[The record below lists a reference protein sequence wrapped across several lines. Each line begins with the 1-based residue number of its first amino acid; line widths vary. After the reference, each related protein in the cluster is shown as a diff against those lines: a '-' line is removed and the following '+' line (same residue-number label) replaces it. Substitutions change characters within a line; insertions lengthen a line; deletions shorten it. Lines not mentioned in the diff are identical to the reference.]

1 MKADLSLDE
10 EDFMQS
16 TKKLDCDFQRMRP
29 GANLWRSL
37 LSNLIRKIASKK
49 IATLNL
55 IAMLALAVTPV
66 MASDLCGSTIVTD
79 VVLDQDLTCTGNGL
93 TVGADGI
100 KINLNGHTI
109 TGPGSAIASVRG
121 ISLNQRNSV
130 SIRGGTIRNFESG
143 VFVANSS
150 EITIKEILFTE
161 NREGVFL
168 NGSSA
173 STVKEN
179 TAWRN
184 QIRGIMVRPS
194 ATRSSTDNVIK
205 ENLVVENPVG
215 ILVFGQHRNTLK
227 ENRIS
232 WSSQAG
238 ILLTGSGA
246 SGNLVK
252 ENLIGSSA
260 AGIEFAVSGWTGN
273 TFVENRIL
281 ANTCAVKSPS
291 DGNSFRENL
300 LEGNASDSCP

>member
-1 MKADLSLDE
+1 MTRVTIIAIGRARFSRE
-10 EDFMQS
+10 G
-16 TKKLDCDFQRMRP
+16 TAR
-29 GANLWRSL
+29 GAE
-37 LSNLIRKIASKK
+37 NLIQREDIPMKEKLSKQAK
-49 IATLNL
+49 SVV
-55 IAMLALAVTPV
+55 LALSFIVWVGLGVAPV
-66 MASDLCGSTIVTD
+66 LASDLCGSTIVTD
-79 VVLDQDLTCTGNGL
+79 LILDEDLTCTGNGL

-109 TGPGSAIASVRG
+109 TGPGSAIALVRG
-121 ISLNQRNSV
+121 ISLNQRNNV
-130 SIRGGTIRNFESG
+130 SIKGGTIRNFESG
-143 VFVANSS
+143 MFVANSS

-173 STVKEN
+173 TTVKEN

-184 QIRGIMVRPS
+184 LMRGFMVRPS
-194 ATRSSTDNVIK
+194 AARSSMDNVIK
-205 ENLVVENPVG
+205 DNLVVENPVG
-215 ILVFGQHRNTLK
+215 ILVFGQPRNTLK

-252 ENLIGSSA
+252 ENMIGSSA

-281 ANTCAVKSPS
+281 ANTCGVKGPS
-291 DGNSFRENL
+291 DGNTFRENL
-300 LEGNASDSCP
+300 LEGNFR

>member
-1 MKADLSLDE
+1 M
-10 EDFMQS
+10 
-16 TKKLDCDFQRMRP
+16 
-29 GANLWRSL
+29 
-37 LSNLIRKIASKK
+37 I
-49 IATLNL
+49 
-55 IAMLALAVTPV
+55 
-66 MASDLCGSTIVTD
+66 
-79 VVLDQDLTCTGNGL
+79 LDQDLTCTGNGL

-109 TGPGSAIASVRG
+109 TGPGSSIALVRG

-150 EITIKEILFTE
+150 EITIKEILFAE

-215 ILVFGQHRNTLK
+215 ILVFGQPRNTLK

-252 ENLIGSSA
+252 ENTIGSSA
-260 AGIEFAVSGWTGN
+260 AGIEFAVGGWTRQYVCRKQDFIKHLRSEGPLRREQFPRELARRQRLRYLPLTTLW
-273 TFVENRIL
+273 TFRQPTRARRLQCFQCCGVV
-281 ANTCAVKSPS
+281 A
-291 DGNSFRENL
+291 
-300 LEGNASDSCP
+300 ASQDSYNHDAARACSIYDRPIMQ

>member
-1 MKADLSLDE
+1 L
-10 EDFMQS
+10 
-16 TKKLDCDFQRMRP
+16 
-29 GANLWRSL
+29 
-37 LSNLIRKIASKK
+37 
-49 IATLNL
+49 
-55 IAMLALAVTPV
+55 
-66 MASDLCGSTIVTD
+66 
-79 VVLDQDLTCTGNGL
+79 
-93 TVGADGI
+93 
-100 KINLNGHTI
+100 
-109 TGPGSAIASVRG
+109 VRG

-130 SIRGGTIRNFESG
+130 SIQGGTIRNFESG
-143 VFVANSS
+143 MFVANSS

-173 STVKEN
+173 CTVKEN

-205 ENLVVENPVG
+205 ENLLVENPVG
-215 ILVFGQHRNTLK
+215 ILLFGQPRNTLK

-238 ILLTGSGA
+238 ILLTGFGA

-252 ENLIGSSA
+252 ENTIGSST
-260 AGIEFAVSGWTGN
+260 AGIEFAVVGWTGN

-281 ANTCAVKSPS
+281 SNACGLKGPTE
-291 DGNSFRENL
+291 GNSFRDNL
-300 LEGNASDSCP
+300 LEGNDSDSCP

>member
-1 MKADLSLDE
+1 MPITIVANGRAHFSRKGAARGAKNLNQREDTPMK
-10 EDFMQS
+10 
-16 TKKLDCDFQRMRP
+16 KKP
-29 GANLWRSL
+29 
-37 LSNLIRKIASKK
+37 SKQAK
-49 IATLNL
+49 SVV
-55 IAMLALAVTPV
+55 LALSFIVWVVPGVAPV
-66 MASDLCGSTIVTD
+66 LASDLCGSTVITD
-79 VVLDQDLTCTGNGL
+79 LILDHDLTCTGNGL
-93 TVGADGI
+93 IVGADGI

-109 TGPGSAIASVRG
+109 TGPGSSIALVRG

-130 SIRGGTIRNFESG
+130 LIQGGTIRNFESG

-205 ENLVVENPVG
+205 DNQVVENPVG
-215 ILVFGQHRNTLK
+215 ILVFGQPRNTLK

-238 ILLTGSGA
+238 ILLTGFAA

-252 ENLIGSSA
+252 ENTIGSSA
-260 AGIEFAVSGWTGN
+260 AGIEFAVAGWTGN

-281 ANTCAVKSPS
+281 SNTCGVKGPA

-300 LEGNASDSCP
+300 FEGNASDTCP

>member
-1 MKADLSLDE
+1 VTRVTIIAIGRARFSRE
-10 EDFMQS
+10 G
-16 TKKLDCDFQRMRP
+16 TAR
-29 GANLWRSL
+29 GAE
-37 LSNLIRKIASKK
+37 NLIQREDIPMKEKLSKQAK
-49 IATLNL
+49 SVV
-55 IAMLALAVTPV
+55 LALSFIVWVGLGVAPV
-66 MASDLCGSTIVTD
+66 LASDLCGSTIVTD
-79 VVLDQDLTCTGNGL
+79 LILDEDLTCTGNGL

-109 TGPGSAIASVRG
+109 TGPGSAIALVRG
-121 ISLNQRNSV
+121 ISLNQRNNV
-130 SIRGGTIRNFESG
+130 SIKGGTIRNFESG
-143 VFVANSS
+143 MFVANSS

-173 STVKEN
+173 TTVKEN

-184 QIRGIMVRPS
+184 LMRGFMVRPS
-194 ATRSSTDNVIK
+194 AARSSMDNVIK
-205 ENLVVENPVG
+205 DNLVVENPVG
-215 ILVFGQHRNTLK
+215 ILVFGQPRNTLK

-252 ENLIGSSA
+252 ENMIGSSA

-281 ANTCAVKSPS
+281 ANTCGVKGPS
-291 DGNSFRENL
+291 DGNTFRENL
-300 LEGNASDSCP
+300 LEGNFR

>member
-1 MKADLSLDE
+1 LGPGRFSQSKVPVACDKDLVQREEILMKKPSK
-10 EDFMQS
+10 Q
-16 TKKLDCDFQRMRP
+16 TKCVV
-29 GANLWRSL
+29 
-37 LSNLIRKIASKK
+37 
-49 IATLNL
+49 
-55 IAMLALAVTPV
+55 LALSFIVWVVLAVAPAL
-66 MASDLCGSTIVTD
+66 ASDLCGSTIVTD
-79 VVLDQDLTCTGNGL
+79 LILDQDLTCTGNGL

-109 TGPGSAIASVRG
+109 TGPGSAIALVRG

-130 SIRGGTIRNFESG
+130 SIQGGTIRNFESG
-143 VFVANSS
+143 MFVANSS

-215 ILVFGQHRNTLK
+215 ILVFGQPRNILK

-246 SGNLVK
+246 SANLVK
-252 ENLIGSSA
+252 ENMIGSSA

-281 ANTCAVKSPS
+281 TNSCGVKGPS
-291 DGNSFRENL
+291 DGNTFRENL
-300 LEGNASDSCP
+300 LEGNASDTCP

>member
-1 MKADLSLDE
+1 VAPVTIVAIGRARFRRK
-10 EDFMQS
+10 
-16 TKKLDCDFQRMRP
+16 
-29 GANLWRSL
+29 GAARGAE
-37 LSNLIRKIASKK
+37 NLIQREDIPMKEKLSKQAK
-49 IATLNL
+49 SVV
-55 IAMLALAVTPV
+55 LALSFIVWVVLGVASVL
-66 MASDLCGSTIVTD
+66 ASDLCGSTIVTD
-79 VVLDQDLTCTGNGL
+79 VTLDQDLTCTGNGL

-109 TGPGSAIASVRG
+109 TGPGSAIALVRG
-121 ISLNQRNSV
+121 ISLNQRSSV
-130 SIRGGTIRNFESG
+130 SIQGGTIRNFESG
-143 VFVANSS
+143 IFVANSS

-173 STVKEN
+173 CTVREN

-194 ATRSSTDNVIK
+194 ATRNSTDNVIK
-205 ENLVVENPVG
+205 ENLLVENPVG
-215 ILVFGQHRNTLK
+215 ILVFGQPRNTLK

-252 ENLIGSSA
+252 ENVIGSSA

-281 ANTCAVKSPS
+281 ANTCGVKGPS
-291 DGNSFRENL
+291 DGNTFRENL
-300 LEGNASDSCP
+300 FEGDASDTCP